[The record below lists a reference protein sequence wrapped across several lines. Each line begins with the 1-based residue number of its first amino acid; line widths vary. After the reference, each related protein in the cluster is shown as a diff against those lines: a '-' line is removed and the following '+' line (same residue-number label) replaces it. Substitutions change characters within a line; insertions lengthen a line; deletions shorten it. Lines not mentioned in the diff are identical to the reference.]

1 MDRWKE
7 GGRNRE
13 RFKEVEKGQA
23 QITLAVTRA
32 SGRKGEK
39 RREERRSKPTV
50 DGWCSQ
56 ENQRTNFVDF

>member
-1 MDRWKE
+1 MDRWKQ
-7 GGRNRE
+7 GRNTE

-39 RREERRSKPTV
+39 
-50 DGWCSQ
+50 G
-56 ENQRTNFVDF
+56 

>member
-7 GGRNRE
+7 GGTE
-13 RFKEVEKGQA
+13 RGLREVEKGQA

-39 RREERRSKPTV
+39 GRE
-50 DGWCSQ
+50 
-56 ENQRTNFVDF
+56 